1 VRALVAYRT
10 RYGTTEACA
19 GEIARRLQAE
29 TVVVD
34 LARGRAPAVGAFDVV
49 LVGGS
54 IYGGKIQ
61 REVGWFCE
69 ANREALLGRPVGLF
83 ICCLYRGARAE
94 AQLAEA
100 FPSWLS
106 AHAFAARALGGDLHY
121 ERLRLFDRLLVR
133 SLPHPSGDVSQ
144 VRGAEIDVLAAAANA
159 HMGRK

>member
-1 VRALVAYRT
+1 VRALVAYRS

-19 GEIARRLQAE
+19 KQVAERLHAQA
-29 TVVVD
+29 VVVD
-34 LARGRAPAVGAFDVV
+34 LARGKPPAVGGFDVV

-83 ICCLYRGARAE
+83 LCCLYRGARAE
-94 AQLAEA
+94 SQLAEA

-106 AHAFAARALGGDLHY
+106 AHAFAARVLGGELHY
-121 ERLRLFDRLLVR
+121 QGLRLFDRFLVR
-133 SLPHPSGDVSQ
+133 SLPHPAGDVSQ
-144 VRGAEIDVLAAAANA
+144 VREEEIEALAAAANA
-159 HMGRK
+159 HMGRT